1 MDKHVDSHT
10 TNHPNNHPNSHTTRR
25 SIKSIIIYIN
35 RSLNKLWKK
44 FLCGIAAIMAF
55 TLLLSLVVNSH
66 MVEKYY
72 LRSQKH
78 YIQDIGSR
86 LKTLLESGTT
96 PEDTVKIL
104 EEQEK
109 VLIVYSGN
117 TSDSEVLS
125 NELRGQFRQ
134 KGLGFQKFWLWE
146 QDYRDAVEHGAK
158 LRLYQQPK
166 LKYGILTEYIVT
178 DAGMFAIA
186 AVVPN
191 TAETVRIINQF
202 LVILLSVSSVIA
214 AFLMY
219 ILVRHITNPLK
230 EMEEFARRIS
240 RQDHGSRLEIRTN
253 DELETVAGSMNR
265 MSRDIQEY
273 QGRLLEKNR
282 QMEALLDNV
291 AHDLKTP
298 ISLIGTYA
306 SGIQDGLDDGTFLDT
321 IIRQNTKMAQLT
333 EQLLGL
339 SRIGQKEYTEETVA
353 LDCLLKHQIEEQWIF
368 AVQRKLELYTSIEPD
383 LRIQGNAELVSAI
396 FSNLLS
402 NAVKYAAEG
411 GIEICLYG
419 NDSGCHFTV
428 SNRLQAENL
437 DFDRIWE
444 PFYVGETSRNKS
456 LSGTGLGLSIV
467 KKIAEQCGYR
477 INCSVT
483 DDKIKFTVIF

>member
-1 MDKHVDSHT
+1 MNKHMNSHT
-10 TNHPNNHPNSHTTRR
+10 NNNPNSHKNKH
-25 SIKSIIIYIN
+25 SIKFTIKYIN
-35 RSLNKLWKK
+35 IHMNKLWKK
-44 FLCGIAAIMAF
+44 FIRGTAAIMVF
-55 TLLLSLVVNSH
+55 TLLLSHAVNSNI
-66 MVEKYY
+66 VEKYY
-72 LRSQKH
+72 LRGQKH

-86 LKTLLESGTT
+86 LKALLESGTT
-96 PEDTVKIL
+96 PENAVKIL

-125 NELRGQFRQ
+125 NELREQFRQ

-146 QDYRDAVEHGAK
+146 QDYRDAVEHGIK
-158 LRLYQQPK
+158 LRLYQQEK
-166 LKYGILTEYIVT
+166 LKYGILAEYIVT

-191 TAETVRIINQF
+191 TAETVGIINQF
-202 LVILLSVSSVIA
+202 LIILLSISSLIA

-240 RQDHGSRLEIRTN
+240 GQDYGSRLEIRTN
-253 DELETVAGSMNR
+253 DELETVAGSMNQ

-273 QGRLLEKNR
+273 QDMLMEKNR

-321 IIRQNTKMAQLT
+321 IIRQNIKMAQLT

-339 SRIGQKEYTEETVA
+339 SRIGQKEYLEETIA
-353 LDCLLKHQIEEQWIF
+353 LGCLLKHQIEEQQIF
-368 AVQRKLELYTSIEPD
+368 AVQRKLEFYTSIEPD
-383 LRIQGNAELVSAI
+383 LHIRGNAELVSAV

-402 NAVKYAAEG
+402 NAVKYAAEDED
-411 GIEICLYG
+411 GIEIHLCK
-419 NDSGCHFTV
+419 NEAGCHFTV

-437 DFDRIWE
+437 DLDRIWE

-467 KKIAEQCGYR
+467 KKIAERCGYR
-477 INCSVT
+477 INCSVI
-483 DDKIKFTVIF
+483 DDKIIFTVIF